1 MDSHKGSATE
11 AGIAG
16 PDGRAGIRR
25 SIAAHRRT
33 SRGAAHARAR
43 ARPFWIMDMSRPLT
57 ERSTNAAKLEAP
69 LPPEFPEAFQ
79 RLVDERNRNARSNLK
94 PIYARDLYE
103 EAIGELVHLANC
115 GRVTFIATP
124 FRDYVRKAFWI
135 DQALKAG
142 VERLALAH
150 GITRSVVVVT
160 AFQHYLDRHGA
171 LQKPAILVGSV
182 IPKSY
187 GWTT

>member
-1 MDSHKGSATE
+1 
-11 AGIAG
+11 
-16 PDGRAGIRR
+16 
-25 SIAAHRRT
+25 
-33 SRGAAHARAR
+33 
-43 ARPFWIMDMSRPLT
+43 MSRPLT
-57 ERSTNAAKLEAP
+57 DRSANAAKLEAP

-79 RLVDERNRNARSNLK
+79 RLVDGRNRNAQSDQK
-94 PIYARDLYE
+94 PVYARDLYE
-103 EAIGELVHLANC
+103 EAIGELVHLADC

-124 FRDYVRKAFWI
+124 FRDFVRKAFWV

-150 GITRSVVVVT
+150 GITRSVVVMT

-171 LQKPAILVGSV
+171 LQKPAIPVGS
-182 IPKSY
+182 IEPKSY

>member
-1 MDSHKGSATE
+1 MKVCKLDDA
-11 AGIAG
+11 
-16 PDGRAGIRR
+16 AGIRR
-25 SIAAHRRT
+25 AIAAHRST
-33 SRGAAHARAR
+33 SRWPAHERAGLR
-43 ARPFWIMDMSRPLT
+43 SLWMMDMSRPLT
-57 ERSTNAAKLEAP
+57 ERSTNAAKLEVP

-79 RLVDERNRNARSNLK
+79 HLVDDRNRNAQSDQK

-103 EAIGELVHLANC
+103 EAIGELVHLASC

-124 FRDYVRKAFWI
+124 FRDFVRKAFWV
-135 DQALKAG
+135 DQSLKTG

-150 GITRSVVVVT
+150 GVTRSVVVLT

-171 LQKPAILVGSV
+171 LQKPVILDNSAE
-182 IPKSY
+182 PKSY

>member
-1 MDSHKGSATE
+1 MKVCKLDDA
-11 AGIAG
+11 
-16 PDGRAGIRR
+16 AGIRR
-25 SIAAHRRT
+25 AIAAHKSASRRPA
-33 SRGAAHARAR
+33 RDGAGL
-43 ARPFWIMDMSRPLT
+43 RPLWMMDMSRPLT
-57 ERSTNAAKLEAP
+57 ERSTNAAKLEVP

-79 RLVDERNRNARSNLK
+79 RLVDHRNRNAQSNQK

-103 EAIGELVHLANC
+103 EAIAELVHLASC

-124 FRDYVRKAFWI
+124 FRDFVRKAFWV
-135 DQALKAG
+135 DQSLKTG

-150 GITRSVVVVT
+150 GVTRSVVVLT

-171 LQKPAILVGSV
+171 LQKPVIPAGSAE
-182 IPKSY
+182 PKSY

>member
-1 MDSHKGSATE
+1 MNVSMLDDA
-11 AGIAG
+11 AGIH
-16 PDGRAGIRR
+16 RL
-25 SIAAHRRT
+25 IAAHRNTTRCP
-33 SRGAAHARAR
+33 AHEQAGL
-43 ARPFWIMDMSRPLT
+43 RPLWIMDMSRPLT

-79 RLVDERNRNARSNLK
+79 HLVDERNRNLRSDQK
-94 PIYARDLYE
+94 PTYARDLYE
-103 EAIGELVHLANC
+103 EAIGELVHLASC

-124 FRDYVRKAFWI
+124 FRDFVRKAFWV
-135 DQALKAG
+135 DQALKTG

-150 GITRSVVVVT
+150 GVTRSVVVLT

-171 LQKPAILVGSV
+171 LQKPVMLANSV
-182 IPKSY
+182 EPKSY

>member
-1 MDSHKGSATE
+1 MDSRGNSSVE
-11 AGIAG
+11 AGIPG

-25 SIAAHRRT
+25 PIAAHRST
-33 SRGAAHARAR
+33 SRGTAHGRAR
-43 ARPFWIMDMSRPLT
+43 ARPFWIMHMSRPLT

-69 LPPEFPEAFQ
+69 LPPEFPAAFQ
-79 RLVDERNRNARSNLK
+79 RLVDECNRNIQSDQK

-103 EAIGELVHLANC
+103 EAIGELVHLASC

-124 FRDYVRKAFWI
+124 FRDFVRKAFWV

-171 LQKPAILVGSV
+171 LQKPAILVGSAE
-182 IPKSY
+182 PKSY